1 MPGPPAAAADALPQ
15 AVDAVEQALRELRR
29 HALNEGQAEHLA
41 TMELAASALKASLTT
56 TLPTTCQPLAEGA
69 EKKSYKRKHRT
80 AQETSSMSLER
91 QNEFADAAHVQ
102 RGLYPEL
109 PYTLFPSTF
118 EVPVSAPWPPNL
130 HGKTLRVCEFRQLY
144 RYKKLDAGIVAAMD
158 AIGFVWDL
166 SDHQWETKVA
176 AIATFQRLHGHLA
189 VPTGFVVPE
198 NDPQWH
204 VDHHGLRLGRLVVAL
219 RTRADKLSPAK
230 RQQLQ
235 SLGFIWTIQASIS
248 WQDKMEA
255 LSIFRHLHGH
265 VNVPQ
270 KFEVPAKDIAW
281 PKRLWHMKLG
291 VVVSTLRT
299 RRPKLPPARIAEL
312 DAMGFLWTMYKN
324 KGPKT

>member
-1 MPGPPAAAADALPQ
+1 MPGAPAADALPQ

-29 HALNEGQAEHLA
+29 HALDESQAQQLA
-41 TMELAASALKASLTT
+41 TMELAASALKASLAAKHPTT
-56 TLPTTCQPLAEGA
+56 TTTCRSLAEGA

-91 QNEFADAAHVQ
+91 QNEFADAARVFH
-102 RGLYPEL
+102 
-109 PYTLFPSTF
+109 
-118 EVPVSAPWPPNL
+118 VPVSAPWPPYL
-130 HGKTLRVCEFRQLY
+130 QGRTLRVCEFRQLY

-158 AIGFVWDL
+158 AIAFVWDL

-235 SLGFIWTIQASIS
+235 ALGFIWTVQASIS

-270 KFEVPAKDIAW
+270 KFEVPAKDLAW

-299 RRPKLPPARIAEL
+299 RRPKLPPTRIAEL
-312 DAMGFLWTMYKN
+312 DGMGFLWTMYKN
-324 KGPKT
+324 KVVKT